1 MMLVDLE
8 QILVLILN
16 HIRSTV
22 DQLSAGL
29 FSSFGT
35 DLIVLVI
42 SVSGLSFLRLL
53 LLSTWVPALRAV
65 FNQ

>member
-1 MMLVDLE
+1 MLVDLE